1 MADSRVVTTTT
12 HSFHPKALSFFSL
25 SLSLSSRQVLVHHR
39 GLLFLA
45 VYSFEREDPPL
56 ISSIH
61 FLFVFLIHFSSRPL
75 EFLLRFFTLGRLQ
88 TIISFLRARTSL
100 FKSDFVF
107 SLSLFFARSQHHLGD
122 DFDDARPT
130 FCRRR
135 LWTPTHSRSRALGE
149 RTRLNLKKPSRDR
162 F

>member
-1 MADSRVVTTTT
+1 MSSQPPLTRSTQKL
-12 HSFHPKALSFFSL
+12 FPFSL
-25 SLSLSSRQVLVHHR
+25 SLSLSRQDRCWYHR
-39 GLLFLA
+39 GLFLA

-56 ISSIH
+56 IISIH
-61 FLFVFLIHFSSRPL
+61 FLFVFSLHFSSRPL

-100 FKSDFVF
+100 FKSDVF

-149 RTRLNLKKPSRDR
+149 RTAFEFEEALSRPILNSRARD
-162 F
+162 

>member
-1 MADSRVVTTTT
+1 MSSQPPLTRSTQKL
-12 HSFHPKALSFFSL
+12 FPFSL
-25 SLSLSSRQVLVHHR
+25 SLSLSRQDRCWYHR
-39 GLLFLA
+39 GLFLA

-149 RTRLNLKKPSRDR
+149 RTRLNFKKPSRDR

>member
-12 HSFHPKALSFFSL
+12 HSFHPKALSFSL
-25 SLSLSSRQVLVHHR
+25 SLSLSLVKT
-39 GLLFLA
+39 GAGTIAASFYS

-88 TIISFLRARTSL
+88 TIISFCERAHHFLKVTS
-100 FKSDFVF
+100 F

-130 FCRRR
+130 FAVVVCGHR
-135 LWTPTHSRSRALGE
+135 PTRSRALGNE
-149 RTRLNLKKPSRDR
+149 RV
-162 F
+162 

>member
-1 MADSRVVTTTT
+1 MSSQPPLTRST
-12 HSFHPKALSFFSL
+12 HKLFPFSL
-25 SLSLSSRQVLVHHR
+25 SLSLSRQDRCWYHR
-39 GLLFLA
+39 GLFLA

-56 ISSIH
+56 ISTIH

-122 DFDDARPT
+122 DDFDDARPT